1 MALSALR
8 GAPQGC
14 TCPARSRRQQGP
26 RLRPARPGR
35 AVLAMASPKPQP
47 GKPSAGEVLDNFFQ
61 VCWAPATACVL
72 QQLALLRV
80 RHARLQ
86 LPRLPL
92 LSL

>member
-8 GAPQGC
+8 GTPLGC
-14 TCPARSRRQQGP
+14 SSPALRRRQQDP

-61 VCWAPATACVL
+61 VRALAGACVL
-72 QQLALLRV
+72 SLWRV
-80 RHARLQ
+80 VLCGT
-86 LPRLPL
+86 P
-92 LSL
+92 